1 MVRRTRIH
9 SSSSLGSKTT
19 QLVLALMDSS
29 RKMNRRRTLTYFHS
43 GLELAVRAPQ
53 TRMPW
58 PGNRRM
64 RFTPLGLSISCSAVL
79 YVTARPVQ
87 LATVSLA
94 GALWTPRV
102 LSLRA

>member
-29 RKMNRRRTLTYFHS
+29 RKMNRRRTFTYFHW
-43 GLELAVRAPQ
+43 GLELAVRAPH

-58 PGNRRM
+58 PGKERIRL
-64 RFTPLGLSISCSAVL
+64 TPLGLSISCSAVL
-79 YVTARPVQ
+79 
-87 LATVSLA
+87 
-94 GALWTPRV
+94 
-102 LSLRA
+102 